1 MSFSLR
7 QLPQVQVAEPSPL
20 GFNGTPIH
28 ALPEGCQVERVV
40 LPFSMP
46 TLPPQQFHPMTQAQ
60 HSDQIAQLD
69 QMYCEIESVFMDR
82 AFCIVPG
89 IVCSTT
95 VMVNEFADGR
105 VSYGLM
111 QTRPDE
117 VKTMGYTFDPATLN
131 QQPQQ
136 YAYAVHNAFLQMAQ
150 TSQVDSLP
158 GLTLDTSLL
167 PSGGNY

>member
-28 ALPEGCQVERVV
+28 ALPEGCHVERVV

-46 TLPPQQFHPMTQAQ
+46 TQQFQPMMPAPN
-60 HSDQIAQLD
+60 HDQLDRLD
-69 QMYCEIESVFMDR
+69 QMYCEIENVFMDR
-82 AFCIVPG
+82 AFCLAPG

-111 QTRPDE
+111 QTRPVE

-131 QQPQQ
+131 QQSQQ
-136 YAYAVHNAFLQMAQ
+136 YAYAVHNAFLQMGQ
-150 TSQVDSLP
+150 MSQVDSLP

>member
-1 MSFSLR
+1 MTFSLR
-7 QLPQVQVAEPSPL
+7 QLPQARVAEPSPL

-28 ALPEGCQVERVV
+28 SLPEGCHVERVV
-40 LPFSMP
+40 LPFSVTP
-46 TLPPQQFHPMTQAQ
+46 PPQFQPMMPSSN
-60 HSDQIAQLD
+60 HDQLDQLD
-69 QMYCEIESVFMDR
+69 QMYCEIENVFMDR
-82 AFCIVPG
+82 AFCLAPG

>member
-1 MSFSLR
+1 MSFSIR
-7 QLPQVQVAEPSPL
+7 QLPPVQAAQPSPL
-20 GFNGTPIH
+20 GFNGVPIH
-28 ALPEGCQVERVV
+28 SLPEGCHVERVV

-46 TLPPQQFHPMTQAQ
+46 TLPSQQQQFQPMTP
-60 HSDQIAQLD
+60 SIDYSQLD
-69 QMYCEIESVFMDR
+69 LMYSEIENVFMDR
-82 AFCIVPG
+82 AFCLAPG

-117 VKTMGYTFDPATLN
+117 VKTMGYTFDPATLS
-131 QQPQQ
+131 QQPQHF
-136 YAYAVHNAFLQMAQ
+136 AVTAHNAFLHMCQMA
-150 TSQVDSLP
+150 QVDSLP
-158 GLTLDTSLL
+158 GMTLDTSLL

>member
-1 MSFSLR
+1 MTFSLR
-7 QLPQVQVAEPSPL
+7 QLPQARVAEPSPL

-28 ALPEGCQVERVV
+28 SLPEGCHVERVV
-40 LPFSMP
+40 LPFSVTP
-46 TLPPQQFHPMTQAQ
+46 PPQFQPTMPSSNH
-60 HSDQIAQLD
+60 DQLDQLD
-69 QMYCEIESVFMDR
+69 QMYCEIENVFMDR
-82 AFCIVPG
+82 AFCLAPG

>member
-1 MSFSLR
+1 MTFSLR
-7 QLPQVQVAEPSPL
+7 QLPQARVAEPSPL

-28 ALPEGCQVERVV
+28 SLPEGCHVERVV
-40 LPFSMP
+40 LPFSVTP
-46 TLPPQQFHPMTQAQ
+46 PPQFQPMMPSSN
-60 HSDQIAQLD
+60 HDQLDQLD
-69 QMYCEIESVFMDR
+69 QMYCEIENVFMDR
-82 AFCIVPG
+82 AFCLAPG

-117 VKTMGYTFDPATLN
+117 VKTMGYTFDPATLS
-131 QQPQQ
+131 QQPQHF
-136 YAYAVHNAFLQMAQ
+136 AVTAHNAFLHMCQMA
-150 TSQVDSLP
+150 QVDSLP
-158 GLTLDTSLL
+158 GMTLDTSLL